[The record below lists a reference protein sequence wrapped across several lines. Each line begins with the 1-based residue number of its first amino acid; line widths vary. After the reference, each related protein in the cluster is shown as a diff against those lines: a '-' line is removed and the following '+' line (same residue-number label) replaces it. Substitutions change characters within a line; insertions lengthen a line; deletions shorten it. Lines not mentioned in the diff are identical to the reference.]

1 MYTTAT
7 HTSEYSP
14 SAQALYL
21 AFELS
26 NSSWKLFFSTGLA
39 QPPRQRSVA
48 AANLPA
54 LLREISLARK
64 RFGLPNDAPF
74 LSCYEAGRDAFW
86 LHRFLAQHGVHNL
99 VVDSSSIQVPRRAR
113 RTKTDRLDGFKLL
126 SMLIRHASGDKEV
139 WHVVHVPTPEQE
151 DDRQLHRELETLKQ
165 ERTRHICRIKAFLA
179 SCGLRIKQSSNFLTQ
194 LTLLR
199 LWDDSPVPPAL
210 QARLCREWSRLQVV
224 ENQID
229 ELEAQRTYLLRTSSS
244 PSVQKARQLMR
255 LKGIGQYSAW
265 LYTMEFFAW
274 RKFRNPKE
282 LGALAGLTPT
292 PSQSGDSS
300 RELGV
305 NKAGNRHIR
314 ATPALR
320 RTQCGASVAIEIA
333 WNWLHFQPYSE
344 LSRWYQKRF
353 GSGSSRVRRI
363 GIVALARKVL
373 IALWRYLELGIIP
386 QGASLK
392 A

>member
-1 MYTTAT
+1 
-7 HTSEYSP
+7 
-14 SAQALYL
+14 
-21 AFELS
+21 
-26 NSSWKLFFSTGLA
+26 
-39 QPPRQRSVA
+39 
-48 AANLPA
+48 
-54 LLREISLARK
+54 
-64 RFGLPNDAPF
+64 
-74 LSCYEAGRDAFW
+74 
-86 LHRFLAQHGVHNL
+86 
-99 VVDSSSIQVPRRAR
+99 
-113 RTKTDRLDGFKLL
+113 
-126 SMLIRHASGDKEV
+126 MLIRHASGDKEV

-179 SCGLRIKQSSNFLTQ
+179 SCGLRIKLASNFLQQ

-199 LWDDSPVPPAL
+199 LWDGSPVPPAL
-210 QARLCREWSRLQVV
+210 QARLRREWGRLQVV
-224 ENQID
+224 EDQID
-229 ELEAQRTYLLRTSSS
+229 ELEAQRTHLLRTSSS

-314 ATPALR
+314 AM
-320 RTQCGASVAIEIA
+320 AIEIA
-333 WNWLHFQPYSE
+333 WNWLHFQPGSQ
-344 LSRWYQKRF
+344 LSRWYHKRF
-353 GSGSSRVRRI
+353 ASGSSRVRRI

-373 IALWRYLELGIIP
+373 VALWRYLELGLVP
-386 QGASLK
+386 EGASLK

>member
-1 MYTTAT
+1 
-7 HTSEYSP
+7 
-14 SAQALYL
+14 
-21 AFELS
+21 
-26 NSSWKLFFSTGLA
+26 
-39 QPPRQRSVA
+39 
-48 AANLPA
+48 

-179 SCGLRIKQSSNFLTQ
+179 SCGLRIKLSSNFLTQ

-199 LWDDSPVPPAL
+199 LWDDPPVPPAL

-282 LGALAGLTPT
+282 PGALAGLTPT